1 MAKYKVLSDLEIEG
15 VEQKE
20 GTEIELSEE
29 AAAQLVTDNLLE
41 LVDSEEAEE
50 TEEEEDD

>member
-1 MAKYKVLSDLEIEG
+1 MAKYKALQDVEIEG
-15 VEQKE
+15 VAHKE
-20 GTEIELSEE
+20 GDEIELSEE
-29 AAAQLVTDNLLE
+29 AAAQLVTDNQLE